1 MAIVIPAL
9 GASVLAPPGSLSL
22 DQLDA
27 VAAHAVAAVAGGT
40 GAAPAAVSEAVAV
53 RIGDEVVGIVAAGPA
68 ANERVGPTERRAWLE
83 AAAAA
88 ASVTA
93 LIHDVQ
99 NGGSET
105 GDAIL
110 LVELCAGPPEDL
122 VGFLARARRGGV
134 ELSAGAVAISARARA
149 SSNGSV
155 LTPPPGC
162 EDVLFAV
169 TAPGRLLALVPLG
182 SDPDGLARRLR
193 ELGLE
198 VAISAPRRD
207 PSALA
212 EAVREAELLLDL
224 ASLPGPA
231 PARVAGAVATRWTG

>member
-122 VGFLARARRGGV
+122 VGFLARARARRRGV
-134 ELSAGAVAISARARA
+134 ELRAGTVAISAHGGA
-149 SSNGSV
+149 SSTSSV
-155 LTPPPGC
+155 MN
-162 EDVLFAV
+162 
-169 TAPGRLLALVPLG
+169 
-182 SDPDGLARRLR
+182 
-193 ELGLE
+193 
-198 VAISAPRRD
+198 
-207 PSALA
+207 
-212 EAVREAELLLDL
+212 
-224 ASLPGPA
+224 
-231 PARVAGAVATRWTG
+231 